1 MKLHAIIF
9 AGLGVLSSVTAQG
22 VTAKISPSAPAPT
35 GCKSSVNGKFE
46 VAIISLG
53 DKVKR
58 DLFFNKRAAPAC
70 SGSGIL
76 VATLDG
82 GVMKDAQG
90 RTGYIASN
98 YQFQFDGPPQAGS
111 IYTAG
116 FSECSNGTL
125 ALGGSTIFY
134 QCKSGNFYNLYDR
147 WWAEQCS
154 PVEIL
159 TMPCGEGAEIASNQ
173 HVVGTSVV
181 TTTAVVPLGDG
192 QPQVVT
198 TVKAIPMCQIDD
210 GQVQGQTTPCA
221 AVPAVPTTMAPV
233 SQFSDGQIQVTP
245 LPGTPAKG
253 SFVPA
258 PSPTGASNETTLRT
272 TAPAPPPS
280 VVPTNAPPTANGA
293 GQAVLGSAVAL
304 VVGLVAAIW
313 YL

>member
-1 MKLHAIIF
+1 L
-9 AGLGVLSSVTAQG
+9 LT
-22 VTAKISPSAPAPT
+22 SAMP
-35 GCKSSVNGKFE
+35 
-46 VAIISLG
+46 ILQ
-53 DKVKR
+53 
-58 DLFFNKRAAPAC
+58 KRAASTC
-70 SGSGIL
+70 SDSGVL
-76 VATLDG
+76 VATLDD
-82 GVMKDAQG
+82 GVLKDAQG

-116 FSECSNGTL
+116 FSECGNGTL
-125 ALGGSTIFY
+125 ALGGSTVFY
-134 QCKSGNFYNLYDR
+134 QCKSGSFYNLYDR

-173 HVVGTSVV
+173 HIVGTSVV

-210 GQVQGQTTPCA
+210 GKPLPVVSLRSALTAGTGQVQGHTTPCVN
-221 AVPAVPTTMAPV
+221 VPAVPTPMAPV
-233 SQFSDGQIQVTP
+233 SQFSDGQIQVTT
-245 LPGTPAKG
+245 LPGTPAQG

-258 PSPTGASNETTLRT
+258 PSPTGVSNGTTLRT

-313 YL
+313 CL